1 VDTIRRLTG
10 RRGAPTAADG
20 PARPRDLGGRLWWD
34 ALKRTV
40 TQADKDHLTDWA
52 AALTYYSVLSLFPG
66 LLVLVSALRLAGPS
80 LTDQI
85 LDGVSTMTPGPA
97 HDILRGSLGE
107 LRAGSQ
113 AAAGLLAIVGLAGA
127 LWSASGYLGAFMRA
141 ANVVFDVP
149 EGRPLWKRLPI
160 RLAMTVF
167 AGVVVAAAAFTVVF
181 TGTLAVKLGHL
192 IHVGSGVVTVWDV
205 AKWPVLAFVV
215 NLMFATLYWAAP
227 NARLGGFRWISPGST
242 LAVLI
247 WVLASVGF
255 ALYIANFANYNKTYG
270 SVAAVII
277 FFVWLWISNL
287 AFLLGAEFD
296 AELQRSRAIAAG
308 ATVHDEPYVPLR
320 DTPGG
325 DREEGSTIA
334 DGG

>member
-1 VDTIRRLTG
+1 LDGIRRLAG
-10 RRGAPTAADG
+10 RRGTPTSADG
-20 PARPRDLGGRLWWD
+20 PARPTDLSGRLWWE
-34 ALKRTV
+34 ALKRMV
-40 TQADKDHLTDWA
+40 TQADRDHLTDWA

-66 LLVLVSALRLAGPS
+66 LLVLVSALRLAGS
-80 LTDQI
+80 AVTNEI
-85 LDGVSTMTPGPA
+85 LDGVSKMTPGPA
-97 HDILRGSLGE
+97 HDILESSLGE
-107 LRAGSQ
+107 LRNGSQ
-113 AAAGLLAIVGLAGA
+113 ATAGLLAVVGLAGA

-181 TGTLAVKLGHL
+181 TGALADRLGGFV
-192 IHVGSGVVTVWDV
+192 HVGAGAVAVWDV

-215 NLMFATLYWAAP
+215 NLLFASLYWAAP

-247 WVLASVGF
+247 WVLASIGF
-255 ALYIANFANYNKTYG
+255 ALYIANFANYNKAYG

-308 ATVHDEPYVPLR
+308 ATAADEPYLPLR
-320 DTPGG
+320 DAP
-325 DREEGSTIA
+325 
-334 DGG
+334 